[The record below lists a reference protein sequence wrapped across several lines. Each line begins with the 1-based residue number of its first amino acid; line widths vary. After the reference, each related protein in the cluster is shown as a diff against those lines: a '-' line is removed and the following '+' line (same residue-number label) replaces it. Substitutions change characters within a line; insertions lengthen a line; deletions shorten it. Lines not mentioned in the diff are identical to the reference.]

1 MFTQDEIQY
10 ITDLRQ
16 DIHANPELKYEE
28 NRTSEIVR
36 KELESLGYQVISGV
50 AKTGVV
56 GVLETNKPGPCIA
69 FRADMDALPIL
80 ENTGLSYASNHQGKM
95 HACGHDGHTATL
107 LLAARWL
114 ARNKEQLIGTI
125 KLLFQPAEE
134 GGNGADKMVQE
145 GVLETPKV
153 DAIFGYHNRPGF
165 PSNLVFV
172 KPNSAMGGNDTFDV
186 TIKGK
191 AGHSAMPHLAIDP
204 IYIAAN
210 IVQQTQGLV
219 GRSKSPLKHGVI
231 TVSKFHAG
239 TADNIIP
246 AEAELTI
253 NIRSDSPESREQ
265 LAGHIENL
273 IKGNCLAFGA
283 DYSIDHKHNV
293 PPLCNPPAYA
303 DFVLEVAKEILPNHD
318 IEKLDY
324 MPTMGAEDF
333 AFYLEHVPGCF
344 FFVGNGV
351 DCAYL
356 HNEKYNFNDDILS
369 TAASVFVGIA
379 LNASRLT
386 NILK

>member
-1 MFTQDEIQY
+1 MFTKEEIEYVTQ
-10 ITDLRQ
+10 LRR
-16 DIHANPELKYEE
+16 DIHQHPELKYEE
-28 NRTSEIVR
+28 SRTSEIVR
-36 KELESLGYQVISGV
+36 QVLENLGYQVQTGIAG
-50 AKTGVV
+50 TGVV
-56 GVLETNKPGPCIA
+56 GLLEGKQPGPCIA

-80 ENTGLSYASNHQGKM
+80 EKTGLSYASKHEGKM

-107 LLAARWL
+107 LLAAHWL
-114 ARNKEQLIGTI
+114 ARHKESLHGTI
-125 KLLFQPAEE
+125 KLIFQPAEE
-134 GGNGADKMVQE
+134 GGNGAEKMVQE
-145 GVLETPKV
+145 GVLENPKV
-153 DAIFGYHNRPGF
+153 EAIFGYHNRPGF
-165 PSNLVFV
+165 ASNLIFV

-186 TIKGK
+186 VIKGK
-191 AGHSAMPHLAIDP
+191 AGHSAMPHLANDP

-239 TADNIIP
+239 SADNVIP
-246 AEAELTI
+246 ETAELTI

-265 LAGHIENL
+265 LAGRLEN
-273 IKGNCLAFGA
+273 IVKGNCLAFGA
-283 DYSIDHKHNV
+283 EYTMTAKHSV

-303 DFVLEVAKEILPNHD
+303 DVVLEAARKVMPNHA

-333 AFYLEHVPGCF
+333 AFYLEKVPGCF
-344 FFVGNGV
+344 FFIGNGT

-369 TAASVFVGIA
+369 TAAGVFVGLAQHYCGIQ
-379 LNASRLT
+379 N
-386 NILK
+386 